1 MLFCYRHD
9 SSAPSVVMSDT
20 RSCYIVFESAL
31 LILFT
36 ICRFCASKSVDIKNV
51 VTGSFLRITQKCLRC
66 HQNWIWETVGN
77 VPAGNIYTSAAI
89 LYAGTLP
96 AQALRIFRILNCH
109 TISSN
114 TFRYQK
120 QYLQPAISTTWKSQ
134 QLALLST
141 LKAQKLV
148 LSRDGRTDSPG
159 HSVKY
164 GSYTVIEM
172 SCNKVLD
179 YRLVHVCAC
188 ASVTYVCLCVCMCVC
203 VCVRST
209 CTYMCT
215 CMCVCV

>member
-1 MLFCYRHD
+1 MLSCYRHD
-9 SSAPSVVMSDT
+9 SSAPSVVLSDT

-36 ICRFCASKSVDIKNV
+36 ICRFCASKSVDIKV
-51 VTGSFLRITQKCLRC
+51 VTGSFLRTTQKCLRC
-66 HQNWIWETVGN
+66 RQNWILESQPTVGN

-89 LYAGTLP
+89 LYAGALP

-114 TFRYQK
+114 TFRHQK

-134 QLALLST
+134 QLASLST

-148 LSRDGRTDSPG
+148 LSGDGRADSPG
-159 HSVKY
+159 HSAKY

-172 SCNKVLD
+172 SCNKVVL
-179 YRLVHVCAC
+179 Y
-188 ASVTYVCLCVCMCVC
+188 
-203 VCVRST
+203 
-209 CTYMCT
+209 
-215 CMCVCV
+215 